1 MLKRLVF
8 ILVLLMP
15 LHAIA
20 QTFTATVDEKTVG
33 DNQQFQIS
41 FTISGQNLKGVKN
54 LKPPSFSDFMTLSG
68 PSQSTNIQ
76 FINGV
81 QSASYSYSYILRAKR
96 IGVFTIG
103 KASIEFNGKL
113 YETEPI
119 KITVVKGSSLPKQ
132 KKKDGEISN
141 EEIAKNLFIRAIVN
155 KRKVFLGEQVTVVYK
170 LYTRLNIAAQM
181 SINKLPQY
189 QGFWTEEL
197 EGSNN
202 ITFST
207 EMIDGKQFR
216 VGTLKKAALFPTQ
229 TGKLEITPFELT
241 VPIQLRRNRNR
252 NNFFDDFFND
262 PFGASQTVKY
272 NATSNKVTITV
283 LPLPATGKPES
294 FNGAVGDFTLNA
306 GIDKTTAKT
315 NESMTL
321 KVSISGKGNLELLK
335 LPKLDLPAG
344 FEKYE
349 PKTSENINRKNV
361 ISGKKTAEYL
371 MIPRVV
377 GKREIPAIEFSYFNP
392 EKKKYITLR
401 SKLFALN
408 ITQGEK
414 LIETEFTS
422 KEDILKLGSDIRF
435 IKTSNYDIYKKE
447 ESILFTTFF
456 WAGGIVPVIL
466 LSVLV
471 GWKRKNDKLAGNLA
485 LLHYQRARKVAK
497 SRLKKAKKLM
507 QENNHTEF
515 YTEISL
521 ALFGYL
527 EGKFHI
533 PKAEFTIEKAA
544 DELRKAGVDDTL
556 IETVKKTAK
565 DCEFVRFAPG
575 AEKDSA
581 IQSMYDRLGAIIV
594 DVEKNIAEEN
604 GK

>member
-262 PFGASQTVKY
+262 PFGASQTVEY
-272 NATSNKVTITV
+272 NATSNKVTINV
-283 LPLPATGKPES
+283 LPLPAAGKPES
-294 FNGAVGDFTLNA
+294 FNGAVGDFTLKA
-306 GIDKTTAKT
+306 SIDKTTAKT

-335 LPKLDLPAG
+335 LPKLDIPAG

-349 PKTSENINRKNV
+349 PKTSENINRKNI

-414 LIETEFTS
+414 LIETEFAS
-422 KEDILKLGSDIRF
+422 KEDILKLGNDIRF
-435 IKTSNYDIYKKE
+435 IKTSDYDIYKKE

-456 WAGGIVPVIL
+456 WVGGIVPVIL
-466 LSVLV
+466 LLVLV

-533 PKAEFTIEKAA
+533 PKAEFTIERAA
-544 DELRKAGVDDTL
+544 DELRDAGVEETL

-581 IQSMYDRLGAIIV
+581 TQSMYDQLTLIIV
-594 DVEKNIAEEN
+594 DVEKNITEGN

>member
-1 MLKRLVF
+1 MLKRMVF
-8 ILVLLMP
+8 ILVLLIP
-15 LHAIA
+15 LFAIA
-20 QTFTATVDEKTVG
+20 QTFTATVDETTVG

-41 FTISGQNLKGVKN
+41 FTLSGQNLKGVRN
-54 LKPPSFSDFMTLSG
+54 LKPPSFSDFMALSG

-197 EGSNN
+197 ESSNN

-216 VGTLKKAALFPTQ
+216 VGTLKRAALFPTQ

-283 LPLPATGKPES
+283 LPLPVTGKPES

-392 EKKKYITLR
+392 EKKKYFTLR
-401 SKLFALN
+401 SKSFALN

-466 LSVLV
+466 LLVLV

-507 QENNHTEF
+507 QENNYTEF

-527 EGKFHI
+527 EDKFHI

-544 DELRKAGVDDTL
+544 DELRNAGVEETL
-556 IETVKKTAK
+556 IETVKKTAE
-565 DCEFVRFAPG
+565 DCEFVRFSPG

-581 IQSMYDRLGAIIV
+581 MQSRYDQLAVVIV
-594 DVEKNIAEEN
+594 DVEKNIAEGN

>member
-1 MLKRLVF
+1 MTF
-8 ILVLLMP
+8 ILVLLIP
-15 LHAIA
+15 LYAIA
-20 QTFTATVDEKTVG
+20 QTFTATVDETTVG

-41 FTISGQNLKGVKN
+41 FTLSGQNLKGVRN
-54 LKPPSFSDFMTLSG
+54 LKPPSFSDFMALSG

-119 KITVVKGSSLPKQ
+119 KITVVKGSTLPKQ

-155 KRKVFLGEQVTVVYK
+155 KRKVFLGEQVTVIYK

-197 EGSNN
+197 ESSNN

-262 PFGASQTVKY
+262 PFGTSQTVEY
-272 NATSNKVTITV
+272 NATSNKVTINV
-283 LPLPATGKPES
+283 LPLPAIGKPES
-294 FNGAVGDFTLNA
+294 FHGAVGDFTLNA
-306 GIDKTTAKT
+306 SIDKTNSKT
-315 NESMTL
+315 NESVTL

-349 PKTSENINRKNV
+349 PKTSENINRRNV

-377 GKREIPAIEFSYFNP
+377 GKREIPPVEFSYFNP
-392 EKKKYITLR
+392 EKKKYFTLR
-401 SKLFALN
+401 SKSFTLN

-414 LIETEFTS
+414 LIETEFAS
-422 KEDILKLGSDIRF
+422 KEDILKLGDDIRF
-435 IKTSNYDIYKKE
+435 IKTSNDDIYKKE

-456 WAGGIVPVIL
+456 WTGGIVPVIL
-466 LSVLV
+466 LLVLV
-471 GWKRKNDKLAGNLA
+471 GWKMKNDKLAGNLT
-485 LLHYQRARKVAK
+485 LLRYQRARKVAK
-497 SRLKKAKKLM
+497 SRLRKAKKLM
-507 QENNHTEF
+507 QINNHNEF

-527 EGKFHI
+527 EDKFHI
-533 PKAEFTIEKAA
+533 PKAEFTIDRAA
-544 DELRKAGVDDTL
+544 DELRKSGVEETL

-565 DCEFVRFAPG
+565 DCEFVRFSPG

-581 IQSMYDRLGAIIV
+581 IQSIYDQLTVVIV
-594 DVEKNIAEEN
+594 DVEKNIAEGN

>member
-20 QTFTATVDEKTVG
+20 QTFIAMVDEKTVG

-272 NATSNKVTITV
+272 NATSNKVTINV
-283 LPLPATGKPES
+283 LPLPAAGKPES
-294 FNGAVGDFTLNA
+294 FNGAVGDFTLKA
-306 GIDKTTAKT
+306 SIDKTTAKT

-335 LPKLDLPAG
+335 LPKLDIPAG

-349 PKTSENINRKNV
+349 PKTSENINRKNI

-414 LIETEFTS
+414 LIETEFAS
-422 KEDILKLGSDIRF
+422 KEDILKLGNDIRF
-435 IKTSNYDIYKKE
+435 IKTSDYDIYKKE

-456 WAGGIVPVIL
+456 WTSGIVPVL
-466 LSVLV
+466 LVLVLV

-485 LLHYQRARKVAK
+485 LLHYQKARKVAK

-507 QENNHTEF
+507 QENNYNEF
-515 YTEISL
+515 FTEISL

-527 EGKFHI
+527 EDKFHI

-604 GK
+604 DK

>member
-197 EGSNN
+197 ESSNN

-216 VGTLKKAALFPTQ
+216 VGTLKRAALFPTQ

-272 NATSNKVTITV
+272 NATSNKVTINV

-392 EKKKYITLR
+392 EKKKYFTLR
-401 SKLFALN
+401 SKSFALN

-466 LSVLV
+466 LLVLV
-471 GWKRKNDKLAGNLA
+471 GWKRKNDKLAGNLS

-507 QENNHTEF
+507 QENNYTEF

-527 EGKFHI
+527 EDKFHI

-544 DELRKAGVDDTL
+544 DELRNAGVEETL
-556 IETVKKTAK
+556 IETVKKTAE
-565 DCEFVRFAPG
+565 DCEFVRFSPG

-581 IQSMYDRLGAIIV
+581 MQSRYDQLAVVIV
-594 DVEKNIAEEN
+594 DVEKNIAEGN

>member
-262 PFGASQTVKY
+262 PFGASQTVEY
-272 NATSNKVTITV
+272 NATSNKVTINV
-283 LPLPATGKPES
+283 LPLPAAGKPES
-294 FNGAVGDFTLNA
+294 FNGAVGDFTLKA
-306 GIDKTTAKT
+306 SIDKTTAKT

-335 LPKLDLPAG
+335 LPKLDIPAG

-349 PKTSENINRKNV
+349 PKTSENINRKNI

-414 LIETEFTS
+414 LIETEFAS
-422 KEDILKLGSDIRF
+422 KEDILKLGNDIRF
-435 IKTSNYDIYKKE
+435 IKTSDYDIYKKE

-456 WAGGIVPVIL
+456 WTGGIVPVL
-466 LSVLV
+466 LVLVLV

-485 LLHYQRARKVAK
+485 LLHYQKARKVAK

-507 QENNHTEF
+507 QENNYNEF
-515 YTEISL
+515 FTEISL

-527 EGKFHI
+527 EDKFHI

>member
-103 KASIEFNGKL
+103 NASIEFNGKL

-262 PFGASQTVKY
+262 PFDASQTVEY
-272 NATSNKVTITV
+272 NATSNKVTINV
-283 LPLPATGKPES
+283 LPLPAAGKPES
-294 FNGAVGDFTLNA
+294 FNGAVGDFTLKA
-306 GIDKTTAKT
+306 SIDKTTAKT

-335 LPKLDLPAG
+335 LPKLDIPTG

-349 PKTSENINRKNV
+349 PKTSENINRKNI

-414 LIETEFTS
+414 LIETEFAS
-422 KEDILKLGSDIRF
+422 KEDILKLGNDIRF
-435 IKTSNYDIYKKE
+435 IKTSDYDIYKKE

-456 WAGGIVPVIL
+456 WTSGIVPVL
-466 LSVLV
+466 LVLVLV

-485 LLHYQRARKVAK
+485 LLHYQKARKVAK

-507 QENNHTEF
+507 QENNYNEF
-515 YTEISL
+515 FTEISL

-527 EGKFHI
+527 EDKFHI

>member
-96 IGVFTIG
+96 IGVFTVG

-197 EGSNN
+197 ESSNN

-216 VGTLKKAALFPTQ
+216 VGTLKRAALFPTQ

-272 NATSNKVTITV
+272 NATSNKVTINV

-377 GKREIPAIEFSYFNP
+377 GKREIPPVEFSYFNP
-392 EKKKYITLR
+392 EKKKYFTLR
-401 SKLFALN
+401 SKSFALN

-435 IKTSNYDIYKKE
+435 IKTSNDDIYKKE

-466 LSVLV
+466 LLVLV
-471 GWKRKNDKLAGNLA
+471 VWKRKNDKLVGNLS

-507 QENNHTEF
+507 QENNYTEF

-527 EGKFHI
+527 EDKFHI

-544 DELRKAGVDDTL
+544 DELRNAGVEETL
-556 IETVKKTAK
+556 IETVKKTAE

-581 IQSMYDRLGAIIV
+581 MQSRYDQVAVVIV
-594 DVEKNIAEEN
+594 DVEKNIAEGN

>member
-1 MLKRLVF
+1 MLKRMVF
-8 ILVLLMP
+8 ILVLLIP
-15 LHAIA
+15 LFAIA
-20 QTFTATVDEKTVG
+20 QTFTATVDETTVG

-41 FTISGQNLKGVKN
+41 FTLSGQNLKGVRN
-54 LKPPSFSDFMTLSG
+54 LKPPSFSDFMALSG

-81 QSASYSYSYILRAKR
+81 QSASYSYSYILQAKR

-197 EGSNN
+197 ESSNN

-216 VGTLKKAALFPTQ
+216 VGTLKRAALFPTQ

-272 NATSNKVTITV
+272 NATSNKVTINV

-377 GKREIPAIEFSYFNP
+377 GKREIPPVEFSYFNP
-392 EKKKYITLR
+392 EKKKYFTLR
-401 SKLFALN
+401 SKSFALN

-435 IKTSNYDIYKKE
+435 IKTSNDDIYKKE

-466 LSVLV
+466 LLVLV
-471 GWKRKNDKLAGNLA
+471 GWKRKNDKLAGNLS

-527 EGKFHI
+527 EDKFHI

-544 DELRKAGVDDTL
+544 DELRNAGVEETL
-556 IETVKKTAK
+556 IETVKKTAE
-565 DCEFVRFAPG
+565 DCEFVRFSPG

-581 IQSMYDRLGAIIV
+581 MQSRYDQLAVVIV
-594 DVEKNIAEEN
+594 DVEKNIAEGN